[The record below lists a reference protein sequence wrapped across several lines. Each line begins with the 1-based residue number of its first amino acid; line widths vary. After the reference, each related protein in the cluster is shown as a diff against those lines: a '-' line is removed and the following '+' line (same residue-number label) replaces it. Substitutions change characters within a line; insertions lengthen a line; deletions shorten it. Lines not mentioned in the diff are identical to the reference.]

1 MKNDTK
7 NISLAFSFNQNYLT
21 PFYVLLT
28 SIFINNTQESID
40 FHVILTGTTQQQ
52 NNDIINFVESHNSKI
67 FFYTIE
73 IDYVKSFAPHSERY
87 GLATFYRLLLPQ
99 LLPVQLE
106 KIIYLDVD
114 IIVIGSLRELY
125 EVQLNCSPLAAVSEP
140 VDETRPDLGLH
151 AVGEYFN
158 AGVLLINLPAWRTQK
173 VTEQAIEFLKNYP
186 EIAIFLDQD
195 ALNAVLVKNWV
206 ALDDK
211 FNYTWRAIPFVP
223 QSELESIVA
232 EKNIVHYN
240 SSLKPWNRLSGNRLN
255 YLYHQ
260 YMVKSPVANLPHYLP
275 ERWNYDAVNT
285 FVKMSVVNFYFKKP
299 LLMRMWKMLKKGS
312 K

>member
-1 MKNDTK
+1 MKNNIA

-28 SIFINNTQESID
+28 SIFINNPHESID
-40 FHVILTGTTQQQ
+40 FHVILTGTTKQQ
-52 NNDIINFVESHNSKI
+52 NDEITKFIEAHDSKI

-99 LLPVQLE
+99 LLPVELK

-114 IIVIGSLRELY
+114 IIVVGSIRELY
-125 EVQLNCSPLAAVSEP
+125 EVQLNDVPLAAVSEP
-140 VDETRPDLGLH
+140 MDEPRPDLGLQ

-158 AGVLLINLPAWRTQK
+158 AGVLLINLPAWRAQK
-173 VTEQAIEFLKNYP
+173 VTEKAIEFLKDFP

-195 ALNAVLVKNWV
+195 ALNAVLVKKWV

-211 FNYTWRAIPFVP
+211 FNYTWRAIPYVS
-223 QSELESIVA
+223 QSALDGIVA
-232 EKNIVHYN
+232 DKKIIHYN
-240 SSLKPWNRLSGNRLN
+240 TSLKPWHRLSGNRLN

-260 YMVKSPVANLPHYLP
+260 YMAKSPVANQPHYLP
-275 ERWNYDAVNT
+275 ENWSYEAVNT
-285 FVKMSVVNFYFKKP
+285 FVKISLTNFYFTNP
-299 LLMRMWKMLKKGS
+299 LLMQMWKMLKK
-312 K
+312 KNN